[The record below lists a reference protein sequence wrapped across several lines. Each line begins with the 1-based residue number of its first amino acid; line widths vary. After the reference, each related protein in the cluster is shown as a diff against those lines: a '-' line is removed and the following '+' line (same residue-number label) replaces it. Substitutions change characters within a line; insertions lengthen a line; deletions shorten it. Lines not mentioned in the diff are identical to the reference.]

1 MRNGEDWTKETQ
13 RAAEEALR
21 YVFTDKTLLK
31 TAFTHKSYSNAFG
44 GADNERLEFLGDAVL
59 EFLVSEMLYSSNS
72 GDEGDLTEARQR
84 LVSKAALSVSCER
97 AGLLPYLRYSGGE
110 ENLKG
115 KTASNL
121 FESAIAAI
129 YLDGGLPPVKEF
141 LRTYLK
147 ESAVVNYRN
156 LLNEFVQARAKTLP
170 ECDEPRFENGEFVCT
185 MRALGRSA
193 EGRGS
198 SKQLAEM
205 QAAEKLY
212 KYLSKE

>member
-13 RAAEEALR
+13 RAAEEALH
-21 YVFTDKTLLK
+21 YVFTDKSLLK

-59 EFLVSEMLYSSNS
+59 EFLVSEMLYASNS

-156 LLNEFVQARAKTLP
+156 LLNEFVQARAK
-170 ECDEPRFENGEFVCT
+170 
-185 MRALGRSA
+185 
-193 EGRGS
+193 
-198 SKQLAEM
+198 Q
-205 QAAEKLY
+205 
-212 KYLSKE
+212 